1 MGKTTVVI
9 DDKLINTALQVT
21 QLKTKKAVIE
31 EGLREIIRKKNREI
45 LCKELGTFDLDITL
59 ESLNKDRE
67 DEGNS

>member
-1 MGKTTVVI
+1 MSKTTVVI
-9 DDKLINTALQVT
+9 DDNLINTALQVT

-45 LCKELGTFDLDITL
+45 LRKELGTFDLDITL

-67 DEGNS
+67 DTGNS

>member
-9 DDKLINTALQVT
+9 DDNLINTALQVT

-31 EGLREIIRKKNREI
+31 KGLREIIRKKNREI

-59 ESLNKDRE
+59 ESLHKDRE
-67 DEGNS
+67 D

>member
-9 DDKLINTALQVT
+9 NDNLINTALKVT
-21 QLKTKKAVIE
+21 KLKTKKAVIE

-45 LCKELGTFDLDITL
+45 LREELGTFDLDITL
-59 ESLNKDRE
+59 ESLHKDRA